1 MSALVK
7 VILDRSGVGELL
19 ASEGVESMLL
29 GRAEDAA
36 QRARQ
41 AAPVESGNYRD
52 SIEAR
57 VVEGRT
63 RRAAAEV
70 AATVPYALAVEASNR
85 TLGSSL

>member
-1 MSALVK
+1 MALAK
-7 VILDRSGVGELL
+7 VILNRSGVRDLL
-19 ASEGVESMLL
+19 ASEGVEAMLQ

-41 AAPVESGNYRD
+41 AAPVESGAYRD

-57 VVEGRT
+57 VVDGRT